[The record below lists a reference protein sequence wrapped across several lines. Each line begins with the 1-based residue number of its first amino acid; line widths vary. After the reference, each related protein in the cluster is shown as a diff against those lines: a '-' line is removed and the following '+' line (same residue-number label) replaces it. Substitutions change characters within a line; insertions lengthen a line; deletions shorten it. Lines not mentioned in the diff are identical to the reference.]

1 MNPTNLN
8 VLNLVDEK
16 LEDKKLKTNHS
27 DLSTDKSRQISNRV
41 W

>member
-27 DLSTDKSRQISNRV
+27 DLSVR
-41 W
+41 